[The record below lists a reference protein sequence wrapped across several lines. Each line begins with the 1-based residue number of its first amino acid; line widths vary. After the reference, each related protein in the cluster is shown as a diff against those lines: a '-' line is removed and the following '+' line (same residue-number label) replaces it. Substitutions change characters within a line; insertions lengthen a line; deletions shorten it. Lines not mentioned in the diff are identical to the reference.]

1 MLTVLGDDGIDLLP
15 GEEVVLGRD
24 LHLIE
29 DLKSAGGDHGV
40 LLRQKRQRIQ
50 KGEPKG
56 DDRKRKVAPLGHQAE
71 QQQEDDQYPAA
82 DGDPLFPRLGRARN
96 VDRGRNG
103 FPGKRLSHGGS
114 SFLKRGKACVRDARL
129 M

>member
-1 MLTVLGDDGIDLLP
+1 MQTDQIRVLTVLGDDGIDLLP

-50 KGEPKG
+50 KG
-56 DDRKRKVAPLGHQAE
+56 
-71 QQQEDDQYPAA
+71 
-82 DGDPLFPRLGRARN
+82 
-96 VDRGRNG
+96 
-103 FPGKRLSHGGS
+103 
-114 SFLKRGKACVRDARL
+114 
-129 M
+129 